1 MSLVGDIKD
10 VGDALWE
17 VGKAGQELA
26 GEADTLARGLKG
38 LGNLFE
44 RFSPAGRLADL
55 AKLGRKMSTYADDA
69 LKFLARP
76 DVQRF
81 LERANRPILT
91 GGQKTIGGMK
101 FTTGFGDPEDGA
113 RFNEGAARFQRAGAT
128 LSSAHPDDCWSGRGS
143 GAYGDANERQIG
155 RTRAVSAAD
164 QAVNAVLTREANQI
178 VATRTALDDQSDWLA
193 DVGLVTMLV
202 AATPYVGQGAAL
214 AMEIAAVTKAL
225 GVCTTQ
231 LVQLTQQV
239 NANAAGI
246 RQTADRYERVTG
258 LGTMSRGGPSIE
270 SPGTDVPPPSEPT
283 DDGGTGPGEEPGG
296 EPSGG
301 GHTDGDEGSRD
312 EPGSAPGGS
321 LGGGASG
328 GGASGG
334 SASGGA
340 PASDVDA
347 APVDDVPASDLPSA
361 PASPPVGSGV
371 SGGAMAPPMG
381 AAPAAALPA
390 AAGALPAA
398 TAAGM
403 NAAQLASLIQ
413 SAVQQALNQN
423 AEQKAA
429 EEKERA
435 DAAKDSD
442 RDGVPDV
449 RDDSDGDGVTDAE
462 DDENRDGVLDVE
474 QDADGDGKPD
484 DAVAAGPGTPGGERA
499 PVDHERLVGDQ
510 IGSSDA
516 RDGGT
521 GSTAVTAR

>member
-44 RFSPAGRLADL
+44 RFSPVGRLSDL
-55 AKLGRKMSTYADDA
+55 VRLGRKLSHYADDA
-69 LKFLARP
+69 LTFLARP

-81 LERANRPILT
+81 LKRANRPVLS

-101 FTTGFGDPEDGA
+101 LTTGLGEPENGA
-113 RFNEGAARFQRAGAT
+113 RFGEGAARFQRAGAT
-128 LSSAHPDDCWSGRGS
+128 LASAYPDECWSGRGS
-143 GAYGDANERQIG
+143 GAYTDSNARQIG

-239 NANAAGI
+239 SANAAEI
-246 RQTADRYERVTG
+246 HQAADRYQGATG
-258 LGTMSRGGPSIE
+258 LGTMTRGGPSVE

-283 DDGGTGPGEEPGG
+283 DDGGTK
-296 EPSGG
+296 SG
-301 GHTDGDEGSRD
+301 D
-312 EPGSAPGGS
+312 EPGEKSSEAERADRDEESRDDPGAAPGGTPA
-321 LGGGASG
+321 GGSAG

-334 SASGGA
+334 SAPGGAAASDSGAAPVSHVPPADPPGA
-340 PASDVDA
+340 PASA
-347 APVDDVPASDLPSA
+347 
-361 PASPPVGSGV
+361 PVGSVG

-398 TAAGM
+398 TAGGV

-435 DAAKDSD
+435 AAARDSD

-484 DAVAAGPGTPGGERA
+484 AAGAGPGTPGGERA
-499 PVDHERLVGDQ
+499 PADPGGLVDDRTRPSE
-510 IGSSDA
+510 A
-516 RDGGT
+516 RDTGT
-521 GSTAVTAR
+521 GSTAVA

>member
-55 AKLGRKMSTYADDA
+55 AKLGRKLSNYADDA

-81 LERANRPILT
+81 LKRANRPILS

-101 FTTGFGDPEDGA
+101 LTTGFGDPEDGA
-113 RFNEGAARFQRAGAT
+113 RFGEGAARFQRAGAT

-164 QAVNAVLTREANQI
+164 QAVNTVLTREANQI

-193 DVGLVTMLV
+193 DVGLVSMLV

-239 NANAAGI
+239 NANAAEI
-246 RQTADRYERVTG
+246 HQTADRYQGVTG

-283 DDGGTGPGEEPGG
+283 DDGGTKPGEESGG
-296 EPSGG
+296 ESSDGEQ
-301 GHTDGDEGSRD
+301 TDRDEGSRD
-312 EPGSAPGGS
+312 DPGGAPGGAPGGGS
-321 LGGGASG
+321 AGGGASS

-340 PASDVDA
+340 PASDVGA
-347 APVDDVPASDLPSA
+347 APVGDVPVSDLPSA
-361 PASPPVGSGV
+361 PASPPVGSVG
-371 SGGAMAPPMG
+371 SGGGMAPPMG

-398 TAAGM
+398 TAAGV

-423 AEQKAA
+423 AEQKA
-429 EEKERA
+429 KD

-449 RDDSDGDGVTDAE
+449 RDDSDGDGVIDAE

-474 QDADGDGKPD
+474 QDSNGDGKPD
-484 DAVAAGPGTPGGERA
+484 AAGAGPGTPDGERA
-499 PVDHERLVGDQ
+499 PVDHERLVDAQ

-516 RDGGT
+516 RDAGT
-521 GSTAVTAR
+521 GSTAVA

>member
-44 RFSPAGRLADL
+44 RFSPVGRLADL
-55 AKLGRKMSTYADDA
+55 AKLGRKLSNYADDA
-69 LKFLARP
+69 LRFLARP

-81 LERANRPILT
+81 LKRANRPVLS

-101 FTTGFGDPEDGA
+101 LTTGFGSPEDGA
-113 RFNEGAARFQRAGAT
+113 RFGDGAARFQRAGAT

-143 GAYGDANERQIG
+143 GAYADANERQVG

-164 QAVNAVLTREANQI
+164 QAVNEVLTREANQI

-202 AATPYVGQGAAL
+202 SATPYVGQGAAL

-239 NANAAGI
+239 NANAAEI
-246 RQTADRYERVTG
+246 HQTADRYRSATG

-270 SPGTDVPPPSEPT
+270 TPGTDVPPPSEPT
-283 DDGGTGPGEEPGG
+283 DDGGTKPGDEPGG
-296 EPSGG
+296 ESSDAEQTDRDEGARDDPGGASGGASGGTSGG
-301 GHTDGDEGSRD
+301 G
-312 EPGSAPGGS
+312 SAGA
-321 LGGGASG
+321 GASG

-334 SASGGA
+334 A
-340 PASDVDA
+340 PASDGGG

-361 PASPPVGSGV
+361 STAPPVGSAGA
-371 SGGAMAPPMG
+371 GGGMAPPMG

-398 TAAGM
+398 TAAGV

-423 AEQKAA
+423 AEQKA
-429 EEKERA
+429 KD

-449 RDDSDGDGVTDAE
+449 LDDSDGDGVTDAE

-484 DAVAAGPGTPGGERA
+484 AAGAWPGTPGGERA
-499 PVDHERLVGDQ
+499 PADPEGLVGDL

>member
-44 RFSPAGRLADL
+44 RFSPVGRLADL
-55 AKLGRKMSTYADDA
+55 AKLGRKLSSYADDVW
-69 LKFLARP
+69 KFLARP

-81 LERANRPILT
+81 LKRANRPILS

-101 FTTGFGDPEDGA
+101 LTTGFGNPEDGA
-113 RFNEGAARFQRAGAT
+113 RFGEGAARFQRAGAT

-164 QAVNAVLTREANQI
+164 QTVNAVLTREANQI

-202 AATPYVGQGAAL
+202 AATPRVGQAAAL

-239 NANAAGI
+239 NANAAEI
-246 RQTADRYERVTG
+246 HQTADRYERVTG
-258 LGTMSRGGPSIE
+258 LGTLSRGGPSID

-283 DDGGTGPGEEPGG
+283 DDGGTTPGG
-296 EPSGG
+296 ESSDGEQ
-301 GHTDGDEGSRD
+301 TDRDEGSRD
-312 EPGSAPGGS
+312 DPGGAPGDAPGGTP
-321 LGGGASG
+321 GGGASG

-340 PASDVDA
+340 PASDVGA
-347 APVDDVPASDLPSA
+347 APVESVPTSDLPTA
-361 PASPPVGSGV
+361 PAPPPVGSVG
-371 SGGAMAPPMG
+371 SGGGMAPPMG

-398 TAAGM
+398 TAAGV

-423 AEQKAA
+423 AEQKA
-429 EEKERA
+429 KD

-442 RDGVPDV
+442 RDGVPDL

-474 QDADGDGKPD
+474 QDTDGDGKPD
-484 DAVAAGPGTPGGERA
+484 AAGAGPGTPGGERA
-499 PVDHERLVGDQ
+499 PAGPEGLVGDR

-516 RDGGT
+516 RDAGT
-521 GSTAVTAR
+521 GSTAATAR

>member
-55 AKLGRKMSTYADDA
+55 AKLGRKLSNYADDA

-81 LERANRPILT
+81 LKRANRPILS
-91 GGQKTIGGMK
+91 GGQKAIGGMK
-101 FTTGFGDPEDGA
+101 LTTGFGDPEDGA
-113 RFNEGAARFQRAGAT
+113 RFGEGAARFQRAGAT
-128 LSSAHPDDCWSGRGS
+128 LSSAYPDDSWSGRGS

-231 LVQLTQQV
+231 LVELTQHV
-239 NANAAGI
+239 NANAAEI
-246 RQTADRYERVTG
+246 HQTADRYQGATG
-258 LGTMSRGGPSIE
+258 LGTMSRGGPSID

-283 DDGGTGPGEEPGG
+283 DDGGTNSGDESTDGEQTDRDEESRDDPGG
-296 EPSGG
+296 APGGTSGG
-301 GHTDGDEGSRD
+301 G
-312 EPGSAPGGS
+312 SAS
-321 LGGGASG
+321 GGAPG

-340 PASDVDA
+340 PASDVGA
-347 APVDDVPASDLPSA
+347 APVGDVPASDLPSA
-361 PASPPVGSGV
+361 PASAPVGSVGS
-371 SGGAMAPPMG
+371 SGETAPPMG

-398 TAAGM
+398 TAAGV

-423 AEQKAA
+423 AEQKA
-429 EEKERA
+429 KD

-474 QDADGDGKPD
+474 QDTDGDGEPD
-484 DAVAAGPGTPGGERA
+484 ATAAGPGTPGGERA
-499 PVDHERLVGDQ
+499 PVDGERLVEVQ

-521 GSTAVTAR
+521 GSTAVAAR